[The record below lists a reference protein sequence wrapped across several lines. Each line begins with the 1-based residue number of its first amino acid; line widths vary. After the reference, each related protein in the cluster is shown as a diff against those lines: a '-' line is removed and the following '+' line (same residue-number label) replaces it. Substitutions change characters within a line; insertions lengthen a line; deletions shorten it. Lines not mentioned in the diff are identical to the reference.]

1 MPALWQSFVQFF
13 VSLRLTVALLAL
25 SIILIF
31 WATLAQV
38 DIGVL
43 GVQQQFFHTFIV
55 LGHLNGLP
63 VPLYPGGYFLGGLLF
78 VNLVAAHLCRFKLTA
93 RKLGIQ
99 LAHLGVILL
108 LVGEL
113 LSGLWQ
119 QESQMTIATGE
130 TKSYG
135 ETDQHCEL
143 AIVDA
148 TDPQWDDVVAI
159 PDTAL
164 AAGRTIQHPKLPFQV
179 VPHAYFPNA
188 VLVKRAAGGSAPAAT
203 TGAGLEYEATPVPL
217 TYKEKTVNLPAAY
230 VELVGPGGKSLG
242 TWLVSAMIADSQDR
256 FIAQPFDYEGHSW
269 RLTLR
274 FARTYRP
281 FTLTL
286 LKFTHDVYPG
296 TDIPRNYSSRVR
308 LQSADG
314 RDDREVDIYMNNP
327 LRYAGLTFYQAGFT
341 PNDAGTILQVVSN
354 PSWRLPYLSCLL
366 VALGLVIQF
375 GQSLTGFLR
384 RRPAP

>member
-1 MPALWQSFVQFF
+1 MSVLWESFVQFF

-55 LGHLNGLP
+55 LGQVRGIP
-63 VPLYPGGYFLGGLLF
+63 VPLFPGGYFLGGLLF
-78 VNLVAAHLCRFKLTA
+78 VNLVTAHICRFKFTA

-130 TKSYG
+130 TKNYG
-135 ETDQHCEL
+135 ETDQHSEL

-159 PDTAL
+159 PDAAL

-179 VPHAYFPNA
+179 VPRAYFPNA
-188 VLVKRAAGGSAPAAT
+188 VLVKHASGPAPGAT
-203 TGAGLEYEATPVPL
+203 AGAGLEYDATP
-217 TYKEKTVNLPAAY
+217 
-230 VELVGPGGKSLG
+230 
-242 TWLVSAMIADSQDR
+242 
-256 FIAQPFDYEGHSW
+256 
-269 RLTLR
+269 
-274 FARTYRP
+274 
-281 FTLTL
+281 
-286 LKFTHDVYPG
+286 
-296 TDIPRNYSSRVR
+296 
-308 LQSADG
+308 G
-314 RDDREVDIYMNNP
+314 RSP
-327 LRYAGLTFYQAGFT
+327 T
-341 PNDAGTILQVVSN
+341 
-354 PSWRLPYLSCLL
+354 
-366 VALGLVIQF
+366 
-375 GQSLTGFLR
+375 R
-384 RRPAP
+384 RRPLTCPPPTSNSWAPAASRSAPGWSRR